1 MKKGL
6 LIGLAVVL
14 LCIMQSPTWGQEASL
29 SQVQQDIKGKG
40 AKWEARETSM
50 SRLSVEER
58 RMRLGHRGSATPGKG
73 RVAVATTPAYALAPN
88 LDWRN
93 NGGNYVSGV
102 RNQGGCGSCWA
113 FAATAA
119 LESYTMIKNK
129 QPNTN
134 LDLSEQVT
142 VSCSGGGSCA
152 GGDPSAAA
160 NFFMSTGL
168 PLETCYPY
176 TGANGTCASA
186 CPNWQP
192 TAYKL
197 KDWNWVTSANGQ
209 TPVDAVKS
217 ALTDHGPLIMTMH
230 VYGDFMYYGGGVY
243 THVSG
248 SWAGDHA
255 ILTVGYD
262 DANQCFIV
270 KNSWGTG
277 WGESGF
283 FRIAYSEI
291 TGDSKFGYWTI
302 AFEGNDP
309 PPPPP
314 TCDYTS
320 SKLFSSAGG
329 TGAVA
334 VTPADGCMWTAT
346 SSASWLSITSGASG
360 TGPGTVQYTVQ
371 PATGSSART
380 ANITIQDQTFS
391 ITQAGT
397 TAVSAAATRR

>member
-1 MKKGL
+1 MKKGM
-6 LIGLAVVL
+6 LIGFVVAL
-14 LCIMQSPTWGQEASL
+14 VCVMQTPLWAQAL
-29 SQVQQDIKGKG
+29 SVSQLHDEIQKKGG
-40 AKWEARETSM
+40 RWEARETSM
-50 SRLSVEER
+50 SQLSVEER
-58 RMRLGHRGSATPGKG
+58 RMRLGRFDSPNLGKG
-73 RVAVATTPAYALAPN
+73 RMYTAATPAYALAPS

-102 RNQGGCGSCWA
+102 RNQGNCGSCWA
-113 FAATAA
+113 FGATAA

-142 VSCSGGGSCA
+142 VSCSGGGSCG

-160 NFFMSTGL
+160 SFFVSTGL
-168 PLETCYPY
+168 PSESCYPY
-176 TGANGTCASA
+176 TTSNGSCGSA
-186 CPNWQP
+186 CANWQA

-197 KDWNWVTSANGQ
+197 KDWNWVTAANGQ
-209 TPVDAVKS
+209 TPVDAVKT
-217 ALTDHGPLIMTMH
+217 ALTEHGPLIMTMH
-230 VYGDFMYYGGGVY
+230 VYYDFMYYGGGVY
-243 THVSG
+243 THTSG
-248 SWAGDHA
+248 SYDGDHA

-302 AFEGNDP
+302 AFVGNDP

-320 SKLFSSAGG
+320 SKLFASAGG
-329 TGAVA
+329 TGSIAVS
-334 VTPADGCMWTAT
+334 PPDGCAWSAT
-346 SSASWLSITSGASG
+346 SNASWITLTTASG
-360 TGPGTVQYTVQ
+360 TGTGAVQYTVV
-371 PATGSSART
+371 PNATAASRT
-380 ANITIQDQTFS
+380 GTITIQGQAFP

-397 TAVSAAATRR
+397 SSVPANTARR